1 MLKVNKSEID
11 QLKEQAE
18 EYKSFM
24 ATFKP
29 QIEEFQR
36 EVNSLKIQ
44 LNNESEEAAAEEEN
58 NKKKGIRCR

>member
-18 EYKSFM
+18 RYEKFM
-24 ATFKP
+24 AIFNP

-36 EVNSLKIQ
+36 EISNLKNQI
-44 LNNESEEAAAEEEN
+44 NEEAE
-58 NKKKGIRCR
+58 KKKNRKSNNAKR